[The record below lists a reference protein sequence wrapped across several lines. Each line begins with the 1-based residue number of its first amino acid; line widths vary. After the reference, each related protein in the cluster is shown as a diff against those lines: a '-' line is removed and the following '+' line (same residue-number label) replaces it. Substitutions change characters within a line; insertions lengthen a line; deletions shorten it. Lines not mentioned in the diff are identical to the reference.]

1 VSKWQRIARWIAFAI
16 LVVVS
21 IHGVREFLAGDATAL
36 AAMWQRT
43 LAILP
48 IVFLFACLDIA
59 VEAMAWMLVF
69 RRLGMRALDWIGS
82 LIALSGK
89 AGLLMPAQ
97 LGRLIRPELM
107 VRTGRASFGDGAKGE
122 GAVFLLDATSVL
134 ALLVGLVCWRVV
146 HPALAPVA
154 FAAVITTC
162 LFAARFIARFV
173 AGTAL
178 EVPVSFWWSLPTFMI
193 VVLQSLGWAAHGFG
207 FYFLA
212 SALDGGVGLWEALAM
227 APGAAVLGLASG
239 LPGGLGTTEVLLG
252 TSLGLGGV
260 PQAQLGVGV
269 GVFRVLTFW
278 IWLPIGWIAF
288 GIVVLVARRRRAA
301 AAAAEPVAS
310 EIAAV
315 DIGAAEPEAMPR
327 ASEGGVQ

>member
-1 VSKWQRIARWIAFAI
+1 
-16 LVVVS
+16 
-21 IHGVREFLAGDATAL
+21 
-36 AAMWQRT
+36 MWKRT
-43 LAILP
+43 LAIMP

-59 VEAMAWMLVF
+59 VEATAWMLVF
-69 RRLGMRALDWIGS
+69 RRLGMRALDWIGAA
-82 LIALSGK
+82 IAVSGK

-97 LGRLIRPELM
+97 LGRLIRPDLM
-107 VRTGRASFGDGAKGE
+107 VRMRRASLGEGVKAE

-154 FAAVITTC
+154 FVAVIATC

-178 EVPVSFWWSLPTFMI
+178 EVPVSFWWSLPTFFI
-193 VVLQSLGWAAHGFG
+193 VVLQSLGWVAHGFG

-239 LPGGLGTTEVLLG
+239 LPGGIGTTEVLLG
-252 TSLGLGGV
+252 SSLGFGGV

-278 IWLPIGWIAF
+278 IWLPIGWIAV
-288 GIVVLVARRRRAA
+288 GMVVLAARRRRAA
-301 AAAAEPVAS
+301 EVEIDPDAS
-310 EIAAV
+310 EEAAV
-315 DIGAAEPEAMPR
+315 AIGPAEPEAMPR
-327 ASEGGVQ
+327 ASEGGAR